1 MPETSAI
8 TVLVVDDQPL
18 AREGNA
24 LALDSAPGIR
34 VIGEAADGR
43 EAIEQATRLDPD
55 IILMDVRMPGMDGI
69 HATRGIVDGGLR
81 SRVIVLTTFD
91 LDEYAFGALRAGAS
105 AFLVKTA
112 THQELV
118 DAVRV
123 VARGDAIVTP
133 RITRQ
138 LIDSYTGRD
147 QSAPG
152 AQCLSVLSPPR
163 TRRVQRDRTRPLER
177 RDQPG
182 IASLTRNGENAHQ
195 PDIRQ
200 TRRPRSRTGCDSRSP
215 ARVDHRWPSE
225 LMRERGGAEP

>member
-1 MPETSAI
+1 MTEASVI

-34 VIGEAADGR
+34 VIGEAADGH

-69 HATRGIVDGGLR
+69 QATRGIVEGGLR

-138 LIDSYTGRD
+138 LIDAYTGRD
-147 QSAPG
+147 QATPG
-152 AQCLSVLSPPR
+152 QQGLSVLSPRERDVFNAIALGLSNGEISQALHLSPATVKTHINR
-163 TRRVQRDRTRPLER
+163 IFAKLGVRDRVQAVIL
-177 RDQPG
+177 
-182 IASLTRNGENAHQ
+182 AHQ
-195 PDIRQ
+195 LGLTI
-200 TRRPRSRTGCDSRSP
+200 
-215 ARVDHRWPSE
+215 
-225 LMRERGGAEP
+225 GGQAN

>member
-1 MPETSAI
+1 MSESSGI

-24 LALDSAPGIR
+24 LVLDSAPGIR
-34 VIGEAADGR
+34 VIGEAADGH
-43 EAIEQATRLDPD
+43 EAIQQATRLEPD
-55 IILMDVRMPGMDGI
+55 IVLMDVRMPGMDGI
-69 HATRGIVDGGLR
+69 QATRGIIERGLE

-138 LIDSYTGRD
+138 LIDAYTGRD
-147 QSAPG
+147 QPAALDQP
-152 AQCLSVLSPPR
+152 LSVLSPRERDVFDAIALGLSNGEISTTLHLSPATVKTHINR
-163 TRRVQRDRTRPLER
+163 IFAKLGLRDRIQAVILAHRLGLLIGDAANRSGER
-177 RDQPG
+177 R
-182 IASLTRNGENAHQ
+182 
-195 PDIRQ
+195 
-200 TRRPRSRTGCDSRSP
+200 
-215 ARVDHRWPSE
+215 SE
-225 LMRERGGAEP
+225 S

>member
-1 MPETSAI
+1 MPEPSVI

-24 LALDSAPGIR
+24 LVLDSAPGIR
-34 VIGEAADGR
+34 VIGEAADGH
-43 EAIEQATRLDPD
+43 EAIRQAARLEPD

-69 HATRGIVDGGLR
+69 QATRGIIDRGLR

-91 LDEYAFGALRAGAS
+91 LDEYVFGALRAGAS

-133 RITRQ
+133 RITRK
-138 LIDSYTGRD
+138 LIDAYIGRD
-147 QSAPG
+147 RG
-152 AQCLSVLSPPR
+152 ATTDQPLAVLSPRERDVFNGIARGLSNAEISQMLHLSPATVKTHINR
-163 TRRVQRDRTRPLER
+163 IFAKLGLRDRVQAVIL
-177 RDQPG
+177 
-182 IASLTRNGENAHQ
+182 AHRLGLAIGPQ
-195 PDIRQ
+195 A
-200 TRRPRSRTGCDSRSP
+200 DSHE
-215 ARVDHRWPSE
+215 A
-225 LMRERGGAEP
+225 

>member
-1 MPETSAI
+1 MPESPGI

-24 LALDSAPGIR
+24 LVLDSAPGIR
-34 VIGEAADGR
+34 VIGEAADGH
-43 EAIEQATRLDPD
+43 EAIRMAADLEPD

-69 HATRGIVDGGLR
+69 QATRGIIDRGLR

-118 DAVRV
+118 GAVRV
-123 VARGDAIVTP
+123 VAGGAAIVTP

-138 LIDSYTGRD
+138 LIDAYTGRD
-147 QSAPG
+147 RPVATDQP
-152 AQCLSVLSPPR
+152 LSVLSPRERDVFEAIAAGLSNSEISATLHLSPATIKTHVNR
-163 TRRVQRDRTRPLER
+163 IFAKLGLRDRVHAV
-177 RDQPG
+177 
-182 IASLTRNGENAHQ
+182 IFAHQ
-195 PDIRQ
+195 LGLPIGSATD
-200 TRRPRSRTGCDSRSP
+200 
-215 ARVDHRWPSE
+215 PST
-225 LMRERGGAEP
+225 LT